1 MSAKLT
7 GPLVPFAAIR
17 DADNEVIVVVELCL
31 SERFAFWGES
41 GRENVSAGCALAT
54 SYGVTRPSSW
64 LWDRLP
70 EKVQRSWGAI

>member
-1 MSAKLT
+1 M
-7 GPLVPFAAIR
+7 PFAAIR

-31 SERFAFWGES
+31 SERFGFWGES
-41 GRENVSAGCALAT
+41 GRENGYRPGCALEM
-54 SYGVTRPSSW
+54 SYGVTRPSIW